1 MKSHSKYSI
10 PEIENI
16 LQTMTIIVDTR
27 EQPSARAEQR
37 YKSFNVPY
45 TRQKLEYGDYTY
57 NFEINGEPHFPTNHF
72 ILPDVMIE
80 RKKDLEELSQCFCR
94 DRKRFEAEFQ
104 RAKQQ
109 NASIYL
115 LIEDGNME
123 KLMHGRYKTKFNSK
137 SFLGSL
143 VSWSIRFNIKIFFIQ
158 HEISGQ
164 LIKEILYKELKE
176 RLEGGFYD

>member
-1 MKSHSKYSI
+1 MKSHSKYSV

-57 NFEINGEPHFPTNHF
+57 NFEINGKPYFPTNHF

-80 RKKDLEELSQCFCR
+80 RKKDLEELSQCF
-94 DRKRFEAEFQ
+94 AEIGNDS
-104 RAKQQ
+104 KQSSREQ
-109 NASIYL
+109 SI
-115 LIEDGNME
+115 
-123 KLMHGRYKTKFNSK
+123 KVHPF
-137 SFLGSL
+137 
-143 VSWSIRFNIKIFFIQ
+143 IF
-158 HEISGQ
+158 
-164 LIKEILYKELKE
+164 
-176 RLEGGFYD
+176 